1 MKSTMLKA
9 LCVTSALLA
18 LGGCMKDPNAKKAAA
33 DNAAATNSS
42 TVPADDSDPTASAQS
57 AAPASISAD
66 AAVIQVA
73 ADGSVKEL
81 RKGTNGWTCMPDN
94 PQTPGKDPMC
104 MDANAMKWEQ
114 AWMAHKAPP
123 ADNVGLMY
131 MLQGGSDASN
141 LDPFGDKPANGK
153 WVDTGPHVMVVGAD
167 SLNRLYPATAD
178 PDTTKPYV
186 MFGGTPYAHMMIP
199 IK

>member
-1 MKSTMLKA
+1 MKSTIFRAA
-9 LCVTSALLA
+9 LVTSACLA
-18 LGGCMKDPNAKKAAA
+18 LGACMKDPNVRKDQPADSTANSAA
-33 DNAAATNSS
+33 
-42 TVPADDSDPTASAQS
+42 ADDSDPTASAQS
-57 AAPASISAD
+57 AAPASIAAD

-104 MDANAMKWEQ
+104 MDANAMKWAE
-114 AWMAHKAPP
+114 AWMAHKPPP
-123 ADNVGLMY
+123 ANVIGLMY

-141 LDPFGDKPANGK
+141 IDPFGEKPANGK
-153 WVDTGPHVMVVGAD
+153 WIETGPHVMVVGAD
-167 SLNRLYPATAD
+167 SLNKLYPTTAD

-199 IK
+199 IR

>member
-1 MKSTMLKA
+1 MNSTVTKA
-9 LCVTSALLA
+9 LLIGGALLA
-18 LGGCMKDPNAKKAAA
+18 LGACMKNQPNDA
-33 DNAAATNSS
+33 NATANNASATTEMATS
-42 TVPADDSDPTASAQS
+42 SDPTASAQS
-57 AAPASISAD
+57 AAPSAISAD

-73 ADGSVKEL
+73 ADGTMTEL

-104 MDANAMKWEQ
+104 MDANALKWAQ
-114 AWMAHKAPP
+114 AWMAHKPPP
-123 ADNVGLMY
+123 ANNVGLMY

-141 LDPFGDKPANGK
+141 IDPFGDKPTNGK
-153 WVDTGPHVMVVGAD
+153 WVDTGPHVMVVGAE
-167 SLNRLYPATAD
+167 SLNKLYPATAD

>member
-1 MKSTMLKA
+1 MTSTMSKA
-9 LCVTSALLA
+9 LLVTGALFA
-18 LGGCMKDPNAKKAAA
+18 LGACMKDPNAKRAAA
-33 DNAAATNSS
+33 NTAAESRAAT
-42 TVPADDSDPTASAQS
+42 DESDPTASAQS

-66 AAVIQVA
+66 AAVMQVA

-104 MDANAMKWEQ
+104 MDANALKWAQ
-114 AWMAHKAPP
+114 AWMAHKPPP
-123 ADNVGLMY
+123 ANNVGLMY

-141 LDPFGDKPANGK
+141 IDPFGDKPTNGK

-167 SLNRLYPATAD
+167 SLNKLYPATAD

>member
-1 MKSTMLKA
+1 MNSTVTKA
-9 LCVTSALLA
+9 LLIGGALLA
-18 LGGCMKDPNAKKAAA
+18 LGACMKNQPKDANATANDANATTETAA
-33 DNAAATNSS
+33 S
-42 TVPADDSDPTASAQS
+42 SDPTASAQS
-57 AAPASISAD
+57 AAPSAISAD

-73 ADGSVKEL
+73 ADGTMTEL

-104 MDANAMKWEQ
+104 MDANALKWAQ
-114 AWMAHKAPP
+114 AWMAHKPPP
-123 ADNVGLMY
+123 ANNVGLMY

-141 LDPFGDKPANGK
+141 IDPFGNKPTNGK
-153 WVDTGPHVMVVGAD
+153 WVDTGPHVMIVGAE
-167 SLNRLYPATAD
+167 SLNKLYPATAD

>member
-1 MKSTMLKA
+1 MNSTVTKA
-9 LCVTSALLA
+9 LLVGGALLA
-18 LGGCMKDPNAKKAAA
+18 LGACMKNQPHNA
-33 DNAAATNSS
+33 NATANEANATTETAGS
-42 TVPADDSDPTASAQS
+42 SDPAASAQS

-104 MDANAMKWEQ
+104 MDANALKWAQ
-114 AWMAHKAPP
+114 AWMAHKPPP
-123 ADNVGLMY
+123 ANNVGLMY

-141 LDPFGDKPANGK
+141 IDPFGEKPSNGK
-153 WVDTGPHVMVVGAD
+153 WVDTGPHVMVVGAE
-167 SLNRLYPATAD
+167 SLNKLYPATAD

-186 MFGGTPYAHMMIP
+186 MFGGTPYAHLMIP

>member
-1 MKSTMLKA
+1 MNSTVTKA
-9 LCVTSALLA
+9 LLIGGALLA
-18 LGGCMKDPNAKKAAA
+18 LGACMKNQANDANATAIDA
-33 DNAAATNSS
+33 NATTETATS
-42 TVPADDSDPTASAQS
+42 SDPTASAQS
-57 AAPASISAD
+57 AAPSSISAD
-66 AAVIQVA
+66 ATVIQVA
-73 ADGSVKEL
+73 ADGTMTEL

-104 MDANAMKWEQ
+104 MDANALKWAQ
-114 AWMAHKAPP
+114 AWMAHKPPP
-123 ADNVGLMY
+123 ANNVGLMY

-141 LDPFGDKPANGK
+141 IDPFGDKPTNGK
-153 WVDTGPHVMVVGAD
+153 WVDTGPHVMVVGAE
-167 SLNRLYPATAD
+167 SLNKLYPATAD